1 MSNTTTP
8 IRTWLIRLIPLL
20 VVCSFGAWRL
30 EDNDTGVLGV
40 LSYICYFGQA
50 IVALAIIALLAVAAV
65 RRVRRPA
72 AG

>member
-1 MSNTTTP
+1 MSNTTTT
-8 IRTWLIRLIPLL
+8 RTSLIRLVPLL

-30 EDNDTGVLGV
+30 EDKETGVLGA

-50 IVALAIIALLAVAAV
+50 IVALCIVALLAIAAV
-65 RRVRRPA
+65 RRARRPA